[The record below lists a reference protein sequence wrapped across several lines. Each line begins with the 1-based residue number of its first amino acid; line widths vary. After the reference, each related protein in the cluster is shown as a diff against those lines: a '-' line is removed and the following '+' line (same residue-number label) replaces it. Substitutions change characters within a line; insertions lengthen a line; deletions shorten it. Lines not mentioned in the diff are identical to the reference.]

1 MGSGHMSFC
10 LHTSPDNSSIASYSN
25 CSPIPLS
32 SRSYQHLEGQQDGQV
47 DEADGDA
54 GQSPFLALEKRNL
67 KEEIQLLP
75 SAM

>member
-1 MGSGHMSFC
+1 MSFC
-10 LHTSPDNSSIASYSN
+10 LLTSPDNSSIASYSN
-25 CSPIPLS
+25 CSPMPLS
-32 SRSYQHLEGQQDGQV
+32 SRSYSTWREGQQDDQV

-67 KEEIQLLP
+67 KEETQSLP